1 MKNFLFGL
9 AAVVLVSACAK
20 GDTFHTPTSL
30 PDNWVAE
37 YPATYTG
44 HIEKPAV
51 MTANSEATSLW
62 SSSPQ
67 SLFGDRRASQ
77 AGDILTV
84 TIEINDEAEFK
95 NSVTTDRD
103 SNETFSM
110 NSFFGLPE
118 KINGILPQGATMSPA
133 VDVTRNSS
141 VNGSGNLKREENL
154 TLRLAARVVDVL
166 PNGYLRLSGKQE
178 IIVNNE
184 IRYLQITGLARTQD
198 ITRQN
203 IITYDKIAEAR
214 IFYGGQGQ
222 ISNELRAKR
231 GEKFIRKVVPF

>member
-1 MKNFLFGL
+1 
-9 AAVVLVSACAK
+9 
-20 GDTFHTPTSL
+20 
-30 PDNWVAE
+30 
-37 YPATYTG
+37 
-44 HIEKPAV
+44 